1 MPKVH
6 IIGAGLAGSEAA
18 WQAAELGVD
27 VVLHEMRPVK
37 MTPAHQTG
45 HFAELVCSN
54 SLKSQQVT
62 NAAGLLK
69 EELRRMNSLI
79 LHAADQHQLPAGQ
92 ALAVD
97 RELFASSITSMLHN
111 HPRIHVIA
119 EEVISLP
126 SAGADCWVIA
136 SGPLTSEALA
146 RSLAEY
152 TGQDYLHFYDAVA
165 PIVTLDSIDMSVA
178 FRASRYD
185 KGDADY
191 INCPMDRDQYQE
203 FYQQLCVAE
212 QHPQRD
218 FEKALFFEGCLPIEE
233 LARRGQH
240 TLAYGPMKP
249 IGLTDPRT
257 GRYPHAAVQLRQ
269 DNAAGDLYNLVG
281 FQTNLRYG
289 EQERIFRLIPGLE
302 NAEFVR
308 YGVMHQNL
316 FLNSPVLLNPS
327 LQMKAR
333 EDLLAAGQITGVE
346 GYIESAATGWLA
358 GTNAARILLGQSPF
372 ILPPVTMLG
381 ALVQYITTAES
392 KHFQPMNAV
401 FGIMPA
407 LPEGKRNKKQRQEM
421 YAERALQE
429 LSTWQT
435 LVVTA

>member
-1 MPKVH
+1 MHKVH

-111 HPRIHVIA
+111 HPRIQVIA

>member
-1 MPKVH
+1 MAKVH

-18 WQAAELGVD
+18 WQAAEMGVD

-37 MTPAHQTG
+37 MTPAHQTAY
-45 HFAELVCSN
+45 FAELVCSN
-54 SLKSQQVT
+54 SLKSQQLT

-79 LHAADQHQLPAGQ
+79 MRAADQHQLPAGQ

-97 RELFASSITSMLHN
+97 RARFASTVTSMLHD
-111 HPRIHVIA
+111 HPRIQVVA
-119 EEVISLP
+119 EEVVALP
-126 SAGADCWVIA
+126 EAGEDCWIIA

-146 RSLAEY
+146 QSLAEY
-152 TGQDYLHFYDAVA
+152 TGQEYLHFFDAVA
-165 PIVTLDSIDMSVA
+165 PIVTLESIDMSVA

-185 KGDADY
+185 KGEADY
-191 INCPMDRDQYQE
+191 INCPMSREQYQE
-203 FYQQLCVAE
+203 FYAQLCAAE

-233 LARRGQH
+233 LARRGPD

-289 EQERIFRLIPGLE
+289 EQERVFRLIPGLE
-302 NAEFVR
+302 KAEFVR

-316 FLNSPVLLNPS
+316 FLNSPELLNPS

-333 EDLLAAGQITGVE
+333 DHVLVAGQITGVE

-358 GTNAARILLGQSPF
+358 GVNAARVVLGQPPF
-372 ILPPVTMLG
+372 ALPPATMLG
-381 ALVQYITTAES
+381 ALVQYITTADS

-401 FGIMPA
+401 FGIMPP
-407 LPEGKRNKKQRQEM
+407 LPEGKRNKKQRQEQ
-421 YAERALQE
+421 YSERALLE
-429 LSTWQT
+429 LSLWKAQ
-435 LVVTA
+435 VGK